1 MELVIKITGPAWLWM
16 NSTADIISGIFSEL
30 WYHVAGDNE
39 YQSLI
44 KGWFNWFDLNISS
57 DRVAISKTTDV
68 VIAFNAANLE
78 NVLPSLKKGGYI
90 VVNKKFSDKLA
101 WKLDDYVVLD
111 RDIVDKYDNTYL
123 LAMLSKLLGLEQQL
137 ILDKVGHV
145 FWKKSEILAKM
156 NQKIVSDIYA
166 DFEVPVSNLATVE
179 KIWEPRKITYW
190 NKAFAYGAMDGELE
204 YYSAYPMTPAST
216 ILSEVVNSGKVTF
229 LQAEDEIAVANSVLW
244 ASFTGKRAM
253 CGTSGG
259 WFALMTEALS
269 FAIQAEIPA
278 VVAFS
283 QRAGPSTGTPTFHE
297 AGDINFA
304 LNPTFGD
311 FNHVVM
317 TPSSLEEAYYY
328 GCLALNIAQKYQMIV
343 IVLLDKQSSEFHGT
357 IWEEKIPEVDRG
369 KLEKNPKPDYK
380 RYAFS
385 DDNISPYTTV
395 WTKDGDFIATSYEH
409 DEYGATTEES
419 EMKMKMNIKR
429 FHKLDNFFE
438 KEGYRGYEVINPDA
452 KKVFIC
458 NSFTSYNVKDFIK
471 HNPEYG
477 LIIIKFLK
485 PLDEKLTDEV
495 TGKDEIIFL
504 ESNYSGQMEKYICNE
519 LGWRFIDGLTI
530 SHKRKHDLYPF
541 YMEDFDEFK
550 TK

>member
-1 MELVIKITGPAWLWM
+1 
-16 NSTADIISGIFSEL
+16 
-30 WYHVAGDNE
+30 
-39 YQSLI
+39 
-44 KGWFNWFDLNISS
+44 
-57 DRVAISKTTDV
+57 
-68 VIAFNAANLE
+68 
-78 NVLPSLKKGGYI
+78 
-90 VVNKKFSDKLA
+90 
-101 WKLDDYVVLD
+101 
-111 RDIVDKYDNTYL
+111 
-123 LAMLSKLLGLEQQL
+123 
-137 ILDKVGHV
+137 
-145 FWKKSEILAKM
+145 
-156 NQKIVSDIYA
+156 
-166 DFEVPVSNLATVE
+166 
-179 KIWEPRKITYW
+179 
-190 NKAFAYGAMDGELE
+190 
-204 YYSAYPMTPAST
+204 
-216 ILSEVVNSGKVTF
+216 
-229 LQAEDEIAVANSVLW
+229 
-244 ASFTGKRAM
+244 
-253 CGTSGG
+253 
-259 WFALMTEALS
+259 MTEALS
-269 FAIQAEIPA
+269 FAIQAEIPI

-328 GCLALNIAQKYQMIV
+328 GCLALNIAQKYQSVV

-357 IWEEKIPEVDRG
+357 IESEVIPEVDRG
-369 KLEKNPKPDYK
+369 KLEKNPKPDYA

-395 WTKDGDFIATSYEH
+395 GTKDGDFIVTSYEH

-452 KKVFIC
+452 KKMFIC
-458 NSFTSYNVKDFIK
+458 NSFTSYNAKEFIK
-471 HNPEYG
+471 YNSEYG

-519 LGWRFIDGLTI
+519 FGWRFIDGLKI

-541 YMEDFDEFK
+541 YMEDFDEYK